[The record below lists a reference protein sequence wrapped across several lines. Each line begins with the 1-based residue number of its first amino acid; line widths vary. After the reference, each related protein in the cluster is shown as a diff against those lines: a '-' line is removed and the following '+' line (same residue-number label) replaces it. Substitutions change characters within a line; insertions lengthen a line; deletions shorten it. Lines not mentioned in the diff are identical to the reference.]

1 MMFEV
6 SSALVFIKAE
16 KVGDF
21 FFYVYNYFSDL
32 PITKSK

>member
-21 FFYVYNYFSDL
+21 FMSIIIFLTSL
-32 PITKSK
+32 

>member
-21 FFYVYNYFSDL
+21 FYVYNYFSDL